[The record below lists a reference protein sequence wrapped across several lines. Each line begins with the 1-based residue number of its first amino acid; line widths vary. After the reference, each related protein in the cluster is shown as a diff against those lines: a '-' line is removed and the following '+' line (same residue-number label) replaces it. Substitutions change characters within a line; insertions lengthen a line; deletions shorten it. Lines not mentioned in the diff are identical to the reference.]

1 MCTPPLTTT
10 FLDKSKNHSI
20 EGVSLNCGAGYIA
33 PSEIKARIE
42 MKIDVAKQT
51 GDIHNDRYQN
61 FLRKCAE
68 GYGVDMRV
76 FNGL

>member
-1 MCTPPLTTT
+1 
-10 FLDKSKNHSI
+10 
-20 EGVSLNCGAGYIA
+20 VSLNCGAGYIA

-61 FLRKCAE
+61 FLRKCVNA
-68 GYGVDMRV
+68 
-76 FNGL
+76 